1 MNLIVQTIICVPD
14 PYSVTMTSSR
24 HIPCIVGFSL
34 NEKGNQES
42 SVPLQGTENIAL
54 SSRSGLF
61 VPTRMALMTQDEK
74 LKSKLNQGS
83 EEPCLQLAAISVES
97 HLQRHAEALE
107 TISVQP
113 SQAAYLNLSSVLART
128 LQAFLSQ
135 SFLGP

>member
-74 LKSKLNQGS
+74 LKSKLNQG
-83 EEPCLQLAAISVES
+83 P
-97 HLQRHAEALE
+97 
-107 TISVQP
+107 
-113 SQAAYLNLSSVLART
+113 AYS
-128 LQAFLSQ
+128 
-135 SFLGP
+135 